1 MFVVYYQ
8 RLPAEVDCK
17 TPLTGRTSLT
27 PPLPNHRDYYT
38 EPVRALNVLSERE
51 RKLQTTLG
59 NQKGRRAGKHKTTD
73 RQGSQRAGQHYH
85 RRSNPGE
92 ASPRLSL
99 PQAPHQCLPLPNS
112 TGPSFASA
120 PCLLLLQLAAST
132 SVTF

>member
-85 RRSNPGE
+85 RRSPPGG
-92 ASPRLSL
+92 ASPRLLTSAFL
-99 PQAPHQCLPLPNS
+99 SQIPRALLLPLHLV
-112 TGPSFASA
+112 SFFYSS
-120 PCLLLLQLAAST
+120 LLLLL
-132 SVTF
+132 